1 MPTSSDRLIGLGYT
15 LGWKLICR
23 VPESWARGAFMFAA
37 DIAWRRQGPRVQ
49 VLEANLRRVTGPQ
62 ATGKQLR
69 ALSREGMRSYARYWL
84 EVFRLPVISRERID
98 ALQRPPVRRDATER
112 RTGQHHCCT
121 GEEPRRC
128 SACPRGSA
136 RG

>member
-1 MPTSSDRLIGLGYT
+1 
-15 LGWKLICR
+15 
-23 VPESWARGAFMFAA
+23 MFAA

-84 EVFRLPVISRERID
+84 EVFRLPVISRERILGD
-98 ALQRPPVRRDATER
+98 MR
-112 RTGQHHCCT
+112 CT
-121 GEEPRRC
+121 GEAPRRC
-128 SACPRGSA
+128 SSGAALFFVPLHLCAPAAAAARRSA